1 MRWVQYEVWS
11 VDELGHE
18 EIIDTTN
25 SLKEANQLA
34 EVTLNDIDN
43 GIVECIIYKELD
55 GELEEVAVVV
65 RE

>member
-1 MRWVQYEVWS
+1 MPWVQYEVWS

-34 EVTLNDIDN
+34 EATLTDVDN
-43 GIVECIIYKELD
+43 GIVECIIYKETED
-55 GELEEVAVVV
+55 ELEEVAVVV